1 MALLTY
7 LVKVSE
13 DDRSVVYR
21 FGPREDELQMGLIE
35 LDKLTERFRELEPLP
50 GATTQTHFNCAAKKL
65 TKLWS
70 QGEGFPERT
79 YYAA

>member
-35 LDKLTERFRELEPLP
+35 LDKLTERFRELEPL
-50 GATTQTHFNCAAKKL
+50 
-65 TKLWS
+65 
-70 QGEGFPERT
+70 QGRPPKHTSTARRRS
-79 YYAA
+79 